1 MMKVSILVPV
11 YGVEKYIEKCAVSLF
26 EQSYEDIE
34 YIFVNDC
41 TPDRSIEV
49 LRGTIARYPQRQK
62 QVVIIDHDVNR
73 GLGAARHTATE
84 AATGELVM
92 HVDSDDYLMP
102 HAVEHLCAKMEETGA
117 DIVDGGYVTVTADR
131 ESALIPPFHGTKEK
145 YLKLMLCQN
154 IVFNRIWGRIYRRAL
169 FTEGGINSVEGINY
183 GEDYVVVP
191 RLILG
196 AKRACLGRVRLPR
209 RQRHLLHPQ
218 HQREAQP
225 LALQGARHSQ
235 RILHPARHPW
245 HLSHRHANGNARHGA
260 PRTPLRRPL
269 PQPRRPLP
277 HRGERLRSKTVQR
290 HTPLPPHPFLPR
302 QLPLPHPPPPLL
314 LHPLTHP

>member
-73 GLGAARHTATE
+73 GLGAARHTATD

-117 DIVDGGYVTVTADR
+117 DMVDGGYVTVTADR

-191 RLILG
+191 RSQ
-196 AKRACLGRVRLPR
+196 KSVPR
-209 RQRHLLHPQ
+209 
-218 HQREAQP
+218 
-225 LALQGARHSQ
+225 
-235 RILHPARHPW
+235 
-245 HLSHRHANGNARHGA
+245 
-260 PRTPLRRPL
+260 
-269 PQPRRPLP
+269 
-277 HRGERLRSKTVQR
+277 
-290 HTPLPPHPFLPR
+290 
-302 QLPLPHPPPPLL
+302 
-314 LHPLTHP
+314 

>member
-73 GLGAARHTATE
+73 GLGAARHTAAD

-102 HAVEHLCAKMEETGA
+102 HAVEHLCAKMMETGA

-196 AKRACLGRVRLPR
+196 AKRACLDEAVYAYRDDNATSYTHSINEKHNRSLYKAHAIVNEYFT
-209 RQRHLLHPQ
+209 Q
-218 HQREAQP
+218 HDTHGTYRTAMQMAM
-225 LALQGARHSQ
+225 LAMV
-235 RILHPARHPW
+235 
-245 HLSHRHANGNARHGA
+245 RHARRYEGHFRNLDALCPIEVKGCAPKLCNAILRS
-260 PRTPLRRPL
+260 PRIPFSLANFLYLTLRRL
-269 PQPRRPLP
+269 YSSTL
-277 HRGERLRSKTVQR
+277 
-290 HTPLPPHPFLPR
+290 
-302 QLPLPHPPPPLL
+302 
-314 LHPLTHP
+314 

>member
-73 GLGAARHTATE
+73 GLGAARHTATD

-102 HAVEHLCAKMEETGA
+102 HAVEHLCAKM
-117 DIVDGGYVTVTADR
+117 
-131 ESALIPPFHGTKEK
+131 
-145 YLKLMLCQN
+145 
-154 IVFNRIWGRIYRRAL
+154 
-169 FTEGGINSVEGINY
+169 
-183 GEDYVVVP
+183 
-191 RLILG
+191 
-196 AKRACLGRVRLPR
+196 
-209 RQRHLLHPQ
+209 
-218 HQREAQP
+218 
-225 LALQGARHSQ
+225 
-235 RILHPARHPW
+235 
-245 HLSHRHANGNARHGA
+245 
-260 PRTPLRRPL
+260 
-269 PQPRRPLP
+269 
-277 HRGERLRSKTVQR
+277 
-290 HTPLPPHPFLPR
+290 
-302 QLPLPHPPPPLL
+302 
-314 LHPLTHP
+314 